1 MDHQNCKH
9 YWEGTFWANILG
21 DLVDFLKK
29 IIWCWKFFC
38 VIFLPSCIHFSLR
51 KGNFLWA
58 YLKWSQWLREPRLAC
73 ANLLQGKTNECEDFL
88 WKWTCFPSNNFSLNF
103 WSTEVSAVL
112 IDYFALF
119 EIDYHQIIELFF
131 FSYYFIFASHKHSSI
146 VSCM

>member
-9 YWEGTFWANILG
+9 YWEGTFWAKILG
-21 DLVDFLKK
+21 DLV
-29 IIWCWKFFC
+29 
-38 VIFLPSCIHFSLR
+38 
-51 KGNFLWA
+51 NFLYDAENFLFVSFFSQVASIFHLERDFFWA
-58 YLKWSQWLREPRLAC
+58 YLKWSQWLREPSLAW
-73 ANLLQGKTNECEDFL
+73 ANLLQGNTNECEDFL

-119 EIDYHQIIELFF
+119 EIDYHEIIELFF